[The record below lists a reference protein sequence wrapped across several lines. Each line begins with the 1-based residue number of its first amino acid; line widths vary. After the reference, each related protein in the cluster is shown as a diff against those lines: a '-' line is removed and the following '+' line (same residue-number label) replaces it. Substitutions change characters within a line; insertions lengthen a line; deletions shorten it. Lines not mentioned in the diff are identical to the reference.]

1 MNIKQN
7 TKLLYEGILNS
18 YSQVFF
24 SKNKLFGII
33 LIIITFFD
41 LLAGLSGLLA
51 VIITYLAG
59 RGIGFHKTRVSEGIY
74 GFNSLLVG
82 LGLGIY
88 FEPGIPFFFVLFL
101 ASLFTLFLSVSMEG
115 IIGKYAIPYL
125 SLPFIIS
132 IWLIALATSQFEAL
146 GISQRGIYTLNDLYV
161 IGDKTLVNVYTWW
174 NDIGIPSSLR
184 VYFFSLGAIFFQ
196 YNLLSGIIIA
206 FGLLYYSRIGFSLS
220 LLGFYSAYVFYTIIG
235 ANISEANYSYIG
247 FNYILTAIALGG
259 FFIIPSKWSYFW
271 TIILIP
277 MVAIITISLSIIFS
291 TFNLPIYSLP
301 FNIVVLLFLYVLKF
315 RTKSTKRLTDIF
327 IQHHS
332 PEKNLYAYQTNS
344 VRFKYLLDTSI
355 QLPFWGE
362 WTVSQGHNGEHTHK
376 EEWENA
382 WDFVITDE
390 TGRQFKGEG
399 DLPNEYYCYEK
410 DVIAPAD
417 GEIEQIIDGIEDNII
432 GDINLE
438 NNWGNSVVIRHNN
451 MLFSQVSHLK
461 KDSIKVKPGERIK
474 KGTLIARVGNSGR
487 SPYPH
492 LHFQFQSS
500 PFVGSRTISYP
511 ISHFILSKD
520 KGVELRS
527 YQIPEL
533 NEKVKNIEPDFILKN
548 SFHFIPGKRFSF
560 EIVRGEN
567 MTEEKWEVITDA
579 YNNSYLQE
587 KTTGSKA
594 YFENDGNLFY
604 FSRFDGDKKL
614 LLYYFFLA
622 AYKIQTGFYNDLE
635 LRDKFPVDLLFNK
648 RWLFIHDFFAP
659 FFFFLKADFHIQYSD
674 IDNPLSPEK
683 IELIS
688 HVNLKFFRKEIK
700 KIDFKL
706 ILNTKGLSE
715 LVVIENNKK
724 ITATCEN

>member
-7 TKLLYEGILNS
+7 AKLLYEGILNS

-33 LIIITFFD
+33 LLIITFFD

-59 RGIGFHKTRVSEGIY
+59 SGIGFHKTRVSEGIY

-115 IIGKYAIPYL
+115 VIGKYAIPYL

-161 IGDKTLVNVYTWW
+161 IGDKTLVNVYSWW
-174 NDIGIPSSLR
+174 NEIGIPSSLR

-206 FGLLYYSRIGFSLS
+206 FGLLYYSRIAFSLS
-220 LLGFYSAYVFYTIIG
+220 LLGFYSAYVFYMIIG

-259 FFIIPSKWSYFW
+259 FFIIPSKLSYFW

-332 PEKNLYAYQTNS
+332 PERNLYAFQTNS
-344 VRFKYLLDTSI
+344 VRFKYLLNTSI

-362 WTVSQGHNGEHTHK
+362 WTVSQGHNGEYTHK
-376 EEWENA
+376 EEWKNA

-390 TGRQFKGEG
+390 TGKQHKGTG

-417 GEIEQIIDGIEDNII
+417 GEIELIVDEIEDNII

-438 NNWGNSVVIRHNN
+438 NNWGNSVVIRHND

-461 KDSIKVKPGERIK
+461 KDSIKVKPGDRVK
-474 KGTLIARVGNSGR
+474 KGNLIAKTGNSGR

-511 ISHFILSKD
+511 ISHFILSKE

-533 NEKVKNIEPDFILKN
+533 NEKVKNIEPNPILKN
-548 SFHFIPGKRFSF
+548 SFHFIPGKRFLF
-560 EIVRGEN
+560 KIIRGEN
-567 MTEEKWEVITDA
+567 VTKENWEVITDA
-579 YNNSYLQE
+579 YNNSFLQE

-604 FSRFDGDKKL
+604 FSRFDGNKKL

-683 IELIS
+683 IELVS
-688 HVNLKFFRKEIK
+688 YVNLKLFRKEIN
-700 KIDFKL
+700 KIGFKL

-715 LVVIENNKK
+715 IVITENNKI
-724 ITATCEN
+724 ITALCEN

>member
-1 MNIKQN
+1 MIKRQDIV
-7 TKLLYEGILNS
+7 LLYEGILNS

-24 SKNKLFGII
+24 SKKKLFGII

-51 VIITYLAG
+51 VMITYLAG
-59 RGIGFHKTRVSEGIY
+59 RGIGFNKTRVSEGIY

-88 FEPGIPFFFVLFL
+88 FEPSISFFFVLLL

-115 IIGKYAIPYL
+115 VIGKYALPYL
-125 SLPFIIS
+125 SIPFIIS

-161 IGDKTLVNVYTWW
+161 IGDKTLVNIYTWW

-220 LLGFYSAYVFYTIIG
+220 LLGFYSAYVFYMIIG

-291 TFNLPIYSLP
+291 TFNLPVYSLP

-315 RTKSTKRLTDIF
+315 RTKSRKQLNDIF

-344 VRFKYLLDTSI
+344 VRFKYLLDTGI
-355 QLPFWGE
+355 KLPFWGE

-376 EEWENA
+376 EEWKNA

-390 TGRQFKGEG
+390 AGKQYKGNG
-399 DLPNEYYCYEK
+399 DLQNEYYCYEK
-410 DVIAPAD
+410 DIIAPAD
-417 GEIEQIIDGIEDNII
+417 GEIEQITDGIEDNII
-432 GDINLE
+432 GDMNLE
-438 NNWGNSVVIRHNN
+438 NNWGNSVVIRHKD

-461 KDSIKVKPGERIK
+461 KDSIKVKPGERVK
-474 KGTLIARVGNSGR
+474 TGHLIAKVGNSGR

-500 PFVGSRTISYP
+500 PFVGSRTINYP
-511 ISHFILSKD
+511 ISHFILSKE

-533 NEKVKNIEPDFILKN
+533 NEKVKNIEPNPILKN
-548 SFHFIPGKRFSF
+548 SFHFIPGKQFLF
-560 EIVRGEN
+560 KIAHGEKVTKEN
-567 MTEEKWEVITDA
+567 WEVITDA

-622 AYKIQTGFYNDLE
+622 AYKIQTGFYNNLE

-648 RWLFIHDFFAP
+648 KWLFIHDFFAP
-659 FFFFLKADFHIQYSD
+659 FFFFLKAYFHIQYFD

-683 IELIS
+683 IELVS
-688 HVNLKFFRKEIK
+688 RVNLKFFRKKIK

-706 ILNTKGLSE
+706 ILNTNGLSE
-715 LVVIENNKK
+715 LTVTENDKK
-724 ITATCEN
+724 TTATCEN

>member
-7 TKLLYEGILNS
+7 VKLLYEGLLNS

-33 LIIITFFD
+33 LLIITFFD

-51 VIITYLAG
+51 VLITYFAG
-59 RGIGFHKTRVSEGIY
+59 RSIGFSKIKISEGIY

-88 FEPGIPFFFVLFL
+88 FEPGLTFFFVLFL

-132 IWLIALATSQFEAL
+132 IWLIALATSQFDAL

-161 IGDKTLVNVYTWW
+161 IGDKNLVNVYTWW
-174 NDIGIPSSLR
+174 NDVEIPSSLR
-184 VYFFSLGAIFFQ
+184 IYFFSLGAIFFQ

-206 FGLLYYSRIGFSLS
+206 LGLLYYSRIGFSLS
-220 LLGFYSAYVFYTIIG
+220 LLGFYSAYVFYMIIG

-247 FNYILTAIALGG
+247 FNYILTSIALGG
-259 FFIIPSKWSYFW
+259 FFIIPSKWSYLW

-315 RTKSTKRLTDIF
+315 RTKSTNRLTDIF

-332 PEKNLYAYQTNS
+332 PERNLYAYQTNS
-344 VRFKYLLDTSI
+344 VRFKHLSDTSI
-355 QLPFWGE
+355 QLPFWGD

-376 EEWENA
+376 EEWKNA

-390 TGRQFKGEG
+390 TGEQFKGKG
-399 DLPNEYYCYEK
+399 DFTNEYYCYEK

-461 KDSIKVKPGERIK
+461 KNSIKVKPGEKVK
-474 KGTLIARVGNSGR
+474 KGNLIAKVGNSGR

-492 LHFQFQSS
+492 LHFQFQSA
-500 PFVGSRTISYP
+500 PFIGSKTISYP
-511 ISHFILSKD
+511 ISHFILSKE
-520 KGVELRS
+520 KGVDLRS
-527 YQIPEL
+527 YKIPQL
-533 NEKVKNIEPDFILKN
+533 NEKVKNIEPNSILKN
-548 SFHFIPGKRFSF
+548 SFYFIPGKRFSF
-560 EIVRGEN
+560 KITRGEN
-567 MTEEKWEVITDA
+567 VTEENWEVITDE
-579 YNNSYLQE
+579 YNNSFLQE

-622 AYKIQTGFYNDLE
+622 AYKIQMGFYSGLE
-635 LRDKFPVDLLFNK
+635 LQDKFPVDLLFNK
-648 RWLFIHDFFAP
+648 RWLFFHDFFAP
-659 FFFFLKADFHIQYSD
+659 FFFFLKPDFHLQYTD
-674 IDNPLSPEK
+674 MDNPLSPEK
-683 IELIS
+683 IELTS
-688 HVNLKFFRKEIK
+688 RVNLKLFRKELK

-706 ILNTKGLSE
+706 ILNTKGLE
-715 LVVIENNKK
+715 KLTIMTKNEK
-724 ITATCEN
+724 ISAICEI